1 MKTKI
6 KKLLA
11 MKSEQRDNLNARLIE
26 SDDKEE
32 RAEIGKTLKELGKE
46 IADLEAMLAELEKKE
61 SEPADGGDGNPAD
74 GGDGEPAA
82 DGDGEPEGARSA
94 RRYNHLATL
103 SVRGAQNEPEDMYST
118 VSYRKAFQKYLSNG
132 NLAEFRATTKTT
144 DSNVGTV
151 IPTNLVNQIIEKWE
165 QLGVVYNLVTKT
177 SFPVGQTIPVD
188 GVKPTATW
196 VSEGAGSTPQGKTLS
211 ASIVFTHFKLRCEVR
226 YTEEIA
232 VMALPA
238 FEALFVKQV
247 SEAMLRAIEAAI
259 ISGNGST
266 QPKGIL
272 TETAPKGQAITIA
285 AGANNKLTYQI
296 LCDAE
301 AAVPVDYEST
311 AKWAMTKKTFM
322 KFVGMTDSAG
332 QPIARVNYGI
342 NGVPERVLLG
352 REVVILA
359 PPAGS
364 KLGNYEDAASS
375 DIIFAFIV
383 DFGDYV
389 LNENYNLSIMQER
402 DWDTEDHKIKSVAAC
417 DGKLIK
423 TDSLVTLTKTKT
435 GG

>member
-1 MKTKI
+1 MKDKI
-6 KKLLA
+6 KKLLK
-11 MKSEQRDNLNARLIE
+11 MKAEQRDNLNAQLIE

-46 IADLEAMLAELEKKE
+46 IAELEAMLAEAEKAKTDQQAAEDDQQATEDDQQAAEDE
-61 SEPADGGDGNPAD
+61 SE
-74 GGDGEPAA
+74 AA
-82 DGDGEPEGARSA
+82 GARSA
-94 RRYNHLATL
+94 RRFNHLATL
-103 SVRGAQNEPEDMYST
+103 SMRGAQPETEDMYST

-132 NLAEFRATTKTT
+132 NLAEFRATTKTS

-151 IPTNLVNQIIEKWE
+151 IPTNLVNRIVEKWE
-165 QLGVVYNLVTKT
+165 HLGVVYNLVTKT

-188 GVKPTATW
+188 GVKPTASW
-196 VSEGAGSTPQGKTLS
+196 VAEGAGSTAQGKTLS

-238 FEALFVKQV
+238 FEDLFVKQV
-247 SEAMLRAIEAAI
+247 SEAMLRAKEAAI
-259 ISGNGST
+259 ISGDGTT

-272 TETAPKGQAITIA
+272 TETAPEGQAITIA
-285 AGANNKLTYQI
+285 AGATNKLTYQT

-301 AAVPVDYEST
+301 AAVPVEYEAT

-322 KFVGMTDSAG
+322 RFLSMTDRAG

-342 NGVPERVLLG
+342 NGVPERTLLG
-352 REVVILA
+352 REVVILV

-364 KLGNYEDAASS
+364 KLGNYEDAATS

-383 DFGDYV
+383 DFADYV

-402 DWDTEDHKIKSVAAC
+402 DWDTEDHKIKSVLAC

-435 GG
+435 AG